1 MKEAYLSLKPRPV
14 CWPGP
19 LHVEITD
26 PASKGPA
33 MTEPPSDNEVQAFEQ
48 MEQEEE
54 RHHFLNLH
62 LHHQLM

>member
-1 MKEAYLSLKPRPV
+1 MEAYLSLKPRPV

-33 MTEPPSDNEVQAFEQ
+33 MTEPPSDNEVQAASYGQVEAT
-48 MEQEEE
+48 
-54 RHHFLNLH
+54 RPVDTRPPRPL
-62 LHHQLM
+62 